1 MARRGGEEDNGSM
14 VPPGTVA
21 LVTGA
26 ARRLGRAI
34 AVRLAQGG
42 CRVAVHYR
50 GSRADALATV
60 RAIRDLGGEAE
71 AFPAD
76 LARPA
81 APAALVRAVA
91 KRMGPVLV
99 LVNNAS
105 IFPATAFP
113 GGDPRDLEACH
124 AVHVRAPYLLAR
136 AAAPGMLR
144 AGRGKIVNM
153 GDLYADRPLRGR
165 APYIATK
172 AALHGLTLALARELA
187 PAVQVNAVAPGAILL
202 PEGAEPSMARRLAKA
217 IPAGRLGTPEEV
229 ADAVAFF
236 VEGPD
241 FVTGEILRV
250 DGGRHLRG

>member
-1 MARRGGEEDNGSM
+1 MIPAGS
-14 VPPGTVA
+14 VA

-26 ARRLGRAI
+26 SRRLGRAI
-34 AVRLAQGG
+34 AVRLAAGG
-42 CRVAVHYR
+42 LRVAVHHR
-50 GSRADALATV
+50 GHRAEALDAV
-60 RAIRDLGGEAE
+60 REIRAAGGMAE

-91 KRMGPVLV
+91 KRMGPVAV

-105 IFPATAFP
+105 IFPETPFP
-113 GGDPRDLEACH
+113 TGDPGDLEACF
-124 AVHVRAPYLLAR
+124 AIHVRAPYLLVR
-136 AAAPGMLR
+136 AVAPGMLR
-144 AGRGKIVNM
+144 AGRGKIVNLL
-153 GDLYADRPLRGR
+153 DLHVDRPLPRR
-165 APYIATK
+165 APYTATK
-172 AALHGLTLALARELA
+172 AALQALTLALARDLA
-187 PAVQVNAVAPGAILL
+187 PAVQVNGVSPGAILL
-202 PEGAEPSMARRLAKA
+202 PEGAKPSLAKRLAKT

-229 ADAVAFF
+229 AAAVAFL

>member
-1 MARRGGEEDNGSM
+1 M
-14 VPPGTVA
+14 VPPGAVA

-34 AVRLAQGG
+34 ALRLARGG

-50 GSRADALATV
+50 ASRREAGEVVA
-60 RAIRDLGGEAE
+60 AIREGGGEAR

-76 LARPA
+76 LSRAG
-81 APAALVRAVA
+81 APARLVAAVE
-91 KRMGPVLV
+91 RGLGPVEV

-105 IFPATAFP
+105 VFRATPFLECTA
-113 GGDPRDLEACH
+113 GDLEEH
-124 AVHVRAPYLLAR
+124 MAVNLRAPFLLAR
-136 AAAPGMLR
+136 AVAPGMVAR
-144 AGRGKIVNM
+144 GRGRIVNL
-153 GDLYADRPLRGR
+153 GDIHGERPLPDH
-165 APYIATK
+165 APYGASK
-172 AALHGLTLALARELA
+172 AALHFLTLALARELA

-202 PEGAEPSMARRLAKA
+202 PEGAPDGLRRTLLRN

-229 ADAVAFF
+229 AGAVAFL

-241 FVTGEILRV
+241 FVTGEVLRV